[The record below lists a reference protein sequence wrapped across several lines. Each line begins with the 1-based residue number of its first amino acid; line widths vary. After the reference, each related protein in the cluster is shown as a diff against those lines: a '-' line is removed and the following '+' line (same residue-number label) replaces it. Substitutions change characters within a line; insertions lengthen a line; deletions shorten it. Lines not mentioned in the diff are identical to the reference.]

1 MNRRN
6 PENPVL
12 KATLLL
18 TSTLIVMVTGVLV
31 SALPSVQAHFADV
44 PNVAFWVRLVLTLPS
59 LLIALVAPIA
69 GYVVDN
75 IGRKMVLVIST
86 LVYGISG
93 LAGYLAPTL
102 TWLLISRAALGIAV
116 GGLITSVT
124 TLIADY
130 YAGGARGRFLG
141 LQAAFMGFA
150 GTAWLA
156 LGGVLAD
163 VSWRVPFL
171 AYALAFILLPLILL
185 ALHEPPFV
193 KQCVEKAPP
202 LPDTGACVAESLRA
216 TQSIPVEVVAVSA
229 PMRLILFVYLMVMGI
244 QVILF
249 LLPMQLPFYLL
260 QSMGASASRS
270 GLAIAAMSGAYAL
283 AAMQYGRVASR
294 LDHSEVLVV
303 AVSLIGAGYF
313 AIWTAGGWAFMVSG
327 LVVAGIGQGLLSPN
341 LSVWLAEATPPALRG
356 RVLGGLTTATFL
368 GIFVSPIIAQPMVTT
383 MGFRMLCLS
392 AGVLLLTMAA
402 LFWGRRNQLR
412 ALAGRLELELPV
424 LDPGICEVE
433 PAPGVRGPGVILTV
447 KEELTSSS
455 PTCLHLGA
463 AATDRALRTS

>member
-1 MNRRN
+1 M
-6 PENPVL
+6 
-12 KATLLL
+12 
-18 TSTLIVMVTGVLV
+18 
-31 SALPSVQAHFADV
+31 
-44 PNVAFWVRLVLTLPS
+44 
-59 LLIALVAPIA
+59 IALVAPIA

-75 IGRKMVLVIST
+75 IGRKIVLLIST

-116 GGLITSVT
+116 GGLMTSVT
-124 TLIADY
+124 VLIADH

-150 GTAWLA
+150 GTAWVA

-163 VSWRVPFL
+163 VGWRVPFL
-171 AYALAFILLPLILL
+171 AYALAFILLPLILV
-185 ALHEPPFV
+185 ALYEPLFAE
-193 KQCVEKAPP
+193 QCVEKPP
-202 LPDTGACVAESLRA
+202 LLPDAGACVADSLRA

-229 PMRLILFVYLMVMGI
+229 PIRLISFVYLMVMGT

-283 AAMQYGRVASR
+283 GAMQYGRVASR

-313 AIWTAGGWAFMVSG
+313 AIWTAGGWALMVSG

-368 GIFVSPIIAQPMVTT
+368 GIFVSPIIAQPMVTA
-383 MGFRMLCLS
+383 MGFRTLCLS

-402 LFWGRRNQLR
+402 LLWGTRNQLR
-412 ALAGRLELELPV
+412 ALAGHLQLELPV
-424 LDPGICEVE
+424 LDPGMCEVE
-433 PAPGVRGPGVILTV
+433 PASGVQGPGVILTV

-455 PTCLHLGA
+455 TACLHLGA